1 MERTRTSGI
10 YVDAAGNRIVDK
22 WFNRERIFARLG
34 PVSQPTAESWLAKRI
49 DELRQAKLFGKDP
62 RRTFREAA
70 VRHLAEERER
80 LSEKFGLDDE
90 GEPRAKAQK
99 QLDDTAW
106 HIRLVDPFIGDL
118 QLEEVC
124 NETLAPFVNQRKQD
138 GVKPRTVAVTLQRV
152 ARILNKAAREWRE
165 KSTRRPWLRQMPPR
179 LRLPKGLTRAPF
191 PLSREEERRLF
202 SRLSKHLAEMCLFK
216 VNTGLREAEV
226 CGLRWEWERKI
237 DGAPSVFVLPPDS
250 HKGGDYENYRLV
262 VLNSVARAIVEAR
275 RGQHATHVFNSP
287 RTKQPMTEINKNAFT
302 KARKEAG
309 LRQCRIHDLKHTF
322 GARLKAAG
330 VSHELRQV
338 LLGHKNES
346 VTTHY
351 SRARI
356 DELQDAVE
364 KVLSVGESVSV
375 IRVIGS
381 AAIAD
386 GPAIFPRNDEAAEQV
401 QRPKSLREL
410 VGAK

>member
-1 MERTRTSGI
+1 MERTKTGSI
-10 YVDAAGNRIVDK
+10 YVDAAGNRTVDK
-22 WFNRERIFARLG
+22 RFKGERIFARLG
-34 PVSQPTAESWLAKRI
+34 QVSQRTAESWLAKQI
-49 DELRQAKLFGKDP
+49 DEIRQAKLFGKDP

-80 LSEKFGLDDE
+80 LTEKFGLDDE

-106 HIRLVDPFIGDL
+106 HIRLVDPFIGEL
-118 QLEEVC
+118 QLEEIC
-124 NETLAPFVNQRKQD
+124 NETLAPFVMQRRRD
-138 GVKPRTVAVTLQRV
+138 GVKPRTIAVTLQRV

-191 PLSREEERRLF
+191 PLSREEERGLF
-202 SRLSKHLAEMCLFK
+202 SKLSKHLAEMCLFK

-237 DGAPSVFVLPPDS
+237 DGAPSVFVLPPDC

-275 RGQHATHVFNSP
+275 RDRHATHVFSSP

-302 KARKEAG
+302 RARKEAG
-309 LRQCRIHDLKHTF
+309 LQQCRIHDLKHSF

-330 VSHELRQV
+330 VAHELRQV

-356 DELQDAVE
+356 DELQEAVE
-364 KVLSVGESVSV
+364 KVLSVGESTSV
-375 IRVIGS
+375 IRVIGG
-381 AAIAD
+381 A
-386 GPAIFPRNDEAAEQV
+386 AAETHAKLTQEKDKAASE
-401 QRPKSLREL
+401 RPKSLSRL

>member
-10 YVDAAGNRIVDK
+10 YVDAAGNRTVDK
-22 WFNRERIFARLG
+22 RFKRKRVFARLG
-34 PVSQPTAESWLAKRI
+34 PVSQQTAESWLAKRI
-49 DELRQAKLFGKDP
+49 DELRQAKLFGEDP

-80 LSEKFGLDDE
+80 LTEKFGLDDE
-90 GEPRAKAQK
+90 GALRPKAQK

-118 QLEEVC
+118 QLEEIC
-124 NETLAPFVNQRKQD
+124 NETLAPFVQQRKAD
-138 GVKPRTVAVTLQRV
+138 GVKPRTIAVTLQRV

-165 KSTRRPWLRQMPPR
+165 QATRRPWLRQMPPR
-179 LRLPKGLTRAPF
+179 LRLPKGLTRPPF
-191 PLSREEERRLF
+191 PLSREEERQLF
-202 SRLSKHLAEMCLFK
+202 SKLPKHLAEMCLFK

-226 CGLRWEWERKI
+226 CGLRWEWEKKI
-237 DGAPSVFVLPPDS
+237 EGAPSVFVLPPDS

-275 RGQHATHVFNSP
+275 RDKHPTHVFSSP
-287 RTKQPMTEINKNAFT
+287 RTKRPMTEINKNAYT
-302 KARKEAG
+302 KARNEAG
-309 LRQCRIHDLKHTF
+309 LQQCRIHDLKHTF

-330 VSHELRQV
+330 VAHELRQV

-364 KVLSVGESVSV
+364 KVLSIGESTSV

-381 AAIAD
+381 AAIAE
-386 GPAIFPRNDEAAEQV
+386 GPAIFPRNDENAAQP
-401 QRPKSLREL
+401 RPNSLREL